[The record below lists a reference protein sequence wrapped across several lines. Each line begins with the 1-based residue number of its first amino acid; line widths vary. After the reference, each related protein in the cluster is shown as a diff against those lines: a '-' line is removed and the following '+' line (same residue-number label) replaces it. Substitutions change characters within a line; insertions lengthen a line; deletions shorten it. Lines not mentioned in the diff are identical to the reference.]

1 MGDLR
6 KIGLFIKMAT
16 YGMNSFGNVEPGPLW
31 TGGPTPG
38 QLYQFPGNKSI
49 PTGGDVQ
56 KTLSPVVMG
65 SSVIAFQF
73 KDGVIMAADMLG
85 SYGSLAR
92 FRNCPRLYK
101 VNDTTIIGASG
112 DYADFQFLTNEIEQ
126 QVIDDECADDG
137 FTLTPTA
144 LHSWMTRV
152 LYNRRSQ
159 FNPLWNTYLV
169 VGWEKEQPYLG
180 YVDKIGM
187 AYSAPSLASGF
198 GAHMALPIIRDAMEK
213 KPEMSQAEAVAL
225 IDRCMKLLYYR
236 DARSLN
242 KYQMAIVTK
251 DGIEVKGPIKSDAN
265 WEIAHLV
272 KGYE

>member
-1 MGDLR
+1 MGG
-6 KIGLFIKMAT
+6 GLFIKMAT

-38 QLYQFPGNKSI
+38 QLYQFPGNKSV

-169 VGWEKEQPYLG
+169 VGL
-180 YVDKIGM
+180 
-187 AYSAPSLASGF
+187 
-198 GAHMALPIIRDAMEK
+198 EK
-213 KPEMSQAEAVAL
+213 KPETSQAEAVAL